1 MPVLCNTGT
10 YEARVTR
17 SFRKRPTLRLPE
29 PIEGVIDRSGED
41 RFAPRRPPIARRV
54 WREAVGP
61 RVAAR
66 AEPAE
71 LDRGVLTIRVATS
84 VWANELSL
92 LSSTLLARLQEL
104 GAPITSLRFRVGPI
118 QETPRPVEPRPARAV
133 PAPAPLPTPLADT
146 IAEVPDDD
154 LRGSIALAARANLAW
169 QTHVGSRR
177 RTSR

>member
-1 MPVLCNTGT
+1 
-10 YEARVTR
+10 VTR
-17 SFRKRPTLRLPE
+17 TSRKRPTLRLPE
-29 PIEGVIDRSGED
+29 PIEGVIDRAGED
-41 RFAPRRPPIARRV
+41 RFAPRKPPIARRV

-61 RVAAR
+61 RVASR

-92 LSSTLLARLQEL
+92 LSTTLLARLQEL
-104 GAPITSLRFRVGPI
+104 GAPVSTLRFRVGPM
-118 QETPRPVEPRPARAV
+118 QEPPRPVEPRPTRAV
-133 PAPAPLPTPLADT
+133 PPPAPLPTHLADM

-154 LRGSIALAARANLAW
+154 LRGGIALAARANLAW
-169 QTHVGSRR
+169 QTHVGSKR